1 MKQNVNL
8 HDFEQAFRAI
18 RPDDFSSFGLEA
30 LFSYLEE
37 IEEDR
42 GSEMELDVI
51 AICCDFIEYENVEE
65 YLKEHNTDIDR
76 SDYDNDEDWIEA
88 IKEDIQDNTSFIDID
103 GESFII
109 QDY

>member
-8 HDFEQAFRAI
+8 HDFMGAFNSI
-18 RPDDFSSFGLEA
+18 RSENFSYDGLEA
-30 LFSYLEE
+30 LFTYLEE

-51 AICCDFIEYENVEE
+51 AICCDFTEYENVEE

-88 IKEDIQDNTSFIDID
+88 IKEDIQDNTTFIDID

-109 QDY
+109 QDF